1 MIEKEMQVSVQKF
14 LKILWATLSLLVLI
28 ISLWIIFDCFRK
40 TPDQQK
46 LIMNYNSN
54 TNLDYKVYLKP
65 NKFYERSFM
74 EKNKK
79 YISSIID
86 YIDVDLNYMFNTTA
100 LSDTTYSYSVSA
112 VISSDYDLNGV
123 AAELWSKSYQ
133 LVAPKSLTKTS
144 SSGFQIKE
152 NLKLD
157 YNKYD
162 SLATSFKEQYGIA
175 SDTKLTILIN
185 IRSNT
190 TIKDYSK
197 SVPATKTISLVMP
210 LNKAVTD
217 ITVTGVEPVSTNVTE
232 TIKGGRHI
240 NYVLLVSS
248 VIAMLVSAPIC
259 FISFYKLFKITNVSQ
274 YIVEQKRIL
283 KGYGDVIAEVTT
295 KPDLS
300 GLKIIEVK
308 DFEDLVNIEEELRVP
323 ILFYELIHESESWF
337 IITTSTQ
344 AYRYV
349 LKSHADLEEI
359 YNKGN
364 KTKEN
369 I

>member
-123 AAELWSKSYQ
+123 TAELWSKSYQ

-240 NYVLLVSS
+240 TMY
-248 VIAMLVSAPIC
+248 
-259 FISFYKLFKITNVSQ
+259 Y
-274 YIVEQKRIL
+274 
-283 KGYGDVIAEVTT
+283 
-295 KPDLS
+295 
-300 GLKIIEVK
+300 
-308 DFEDLVNIEEELRVP
+308 
-323 ILFYELIHESESWF
+323 
-337 IITTSTQ
+337 
-344 AYRYV
+344 
-349 LKSHADLEEI
+349 
-359 YNKGN
+359 
-364 KTKEN
+364 
-369 I
+369 

>member
-1 MIEKEMQVSVQKF
+1 
-14 LKILWATLSLLVLI
+14 
-28 ISLWIIFDCFRK
+28 
-40 TPDQQK
+40 
-46 LIMNYNSN
+46 
-54 TNLDYKVYLKP
+54 
-65 NKFYERSFM
+65 
-74 EKNKK
+74 
-79 YISSIID
+79 
-86 YIDVDLNYMFNTTA
+86 
-100 LSDTTYSYSVSA
+100 
-112 VISSDYDLNGV
+112 
-123 AAELWSKSYQ
+123 
-133 LVAPKSLTKTS
+133 
-144 SSGFQIKE
+144 
-152 NLKLD
+152 
-157 YNKYD
+157 
-162 SLATSFKEQYGIA
+162 
-175 SDTKLTILIN
+175 
-185 IRSNT
+185 
-190 TIKDYSK
+190 
-197 SVPATKTISLVMP
+197 MP

-240 NYVLLVSS
+240 NYVLLVAS

-295 KPDLS
+295 KPDLR

>member
-1 MIEKEMQVSVQKF
+1 
-14 LKILWATLSLLVLI
+14 
-28 ISLWIIFDCFRK
+28 
-40 TPDQQK
+40 
-46 LIMNYNSN
+46 
-54 TNLDYKVYLKP
+54 
-65 NKFYERSFM
+65 M

-123 AAELWSKSYQ
+123 TAELWSKSYQ

-232 TIKGGRHI
+232 TIKGGKHI
-240 NYVLLVSS
+240 NYVLLVAS

-259 FISFYKLFKITNVSQ
+259 FISFYKLFAIFLRKKACKFNHITKI
-274 YIVEQKRIL
+274 QKYMINL
-283 KGYGDVIAEVTT
+283 YTVIRMNIKESF
-295 KPDLS
+295 D
-300 GLKIIEVK
+300 IY
-308 DFEDLVNIEEELRVP
+308 FDLVEDPRSQA
-323 ILFYELIHESESWF
+323 H
-337 IITTSTQ
+337 ITYKLS
-344 AYRYV
+344 
-349 LKSHADLEEI
+349 DI
-359 YNKGN
+359 
-364 KTKEN
+364 
-369 I
+369 

>member
-123 AAELWSKSYQ
+123 TAELWSKSYQ

-144 SSGFQIKE
+144 SKSRQTQ
-152 NLKLD
+152 
-157 YNKYD
+157 
-162 SLATSFKEQYGIA
+162 TS
-175 SDTKLTILIN
+175 
-185 IRSNT
+185 
-190 TIKDYSK
+190 
-197 SVPATKTISLVMP
+197 
-210 LNKAVTD
+210 
-217 ITVTGVEPVSTNVTE
+217 
-232 TIKGGRHI
+232 
-240 NYVLLVSS
+240 
-248 VIAMLVSAPIC
+248 
-259 FISFYKLFKITNVSQ
+259 
-274 YIVEQKRIL
+274 
-283 KGYGDVIAEVTT
+283 
-295 KPDLS
+295 
-300 GLKIIEVK
+300 
-308 DFEDLVNIEEELRVP
+308 
-323 ILFYELIHESESWF
+323 
-337 IITTSTQ
+337 
-344 AYRYV
+344 
-349 LKSHADLEEI
+349 
-359 YNKGN
+359 
-364 KTKEN
+364 
-369 I
+369 